1 MGRNETQMKDI
12 ARGLKP
18 RLTFA
23 NVVSL
28 IALFAA
34 LGGGYAIAFSGVGS
48 LAKARVTGLGPD
60 YQKILDLP
68 GIGPLK
74 AKCEG
79 DGDAEVTVRIK
90 NQTDGDDALLTNQ
103 EHAGFGY
110 HLGSLSPGETIDETF
125 EYNGWVQMYM
135 HSRETDD
142 KRPQIRFDY
151 SVEAGYTCDIA
162 SISVL
167 VLSTEE

>member
-1 MGRNETQMKDI
+1 MKDI

-23 NVVSL
+23 NVISL

-34 LGGGYAIAFSGVGS
+34 LGGGYAIAFSGGGS
-48 LAKARVTGLGPD
+48 LDKVRVTGLSSD
-60 YQKILDLP
+60 YQKVLELP

-79 DGDAEVTVRIK
+79 EAEVTVKIK
-90 NQTDGDDALLTNQ
+90 NETDGDDALLTNQ
-103 EHAGFGY
+103 ERGGFGY
-110 HLGSLSPGETIDETF
+110 VQGSLNPGEATEEKFTF
-125 EYNGWVQMYM
+125 NGWVQMYM
-135 HSRETDD
+135 HSRERDD

-151 SVEAGYTCDIA
+151 SVEAGSSLGTCDIA

>member
-1 MGRNETQMKDI
+1 MKRTLQGVK
-12 ARGLKP
+12 A

-23 NVVSL
+23 NVVSA

-34 LGGGYAIAFSGVGS
+34 LGGGYAAAFSGGGS
-48 LAKARVTGLGPD
+48 LAKARVTGLGAD
-60 YQKILDLP
+60 YEKIMDLP

-79 DGDAEVTVRIK
+79 DVEVTVRIK
-90 NQTDGDDALLTNQ
+90 NQTEDDDSLLTYQ
-103 EHAGFGY
+103 ERAGSGY
-110 HLGSLSPGETIDETF
+110 VLGSLNPGETTEESF
-125 EYNGWVQMYM
+125 EFGGWVQMYM

-151 SVEAGYTCDIA
+151 GVEAGSSLGTCDIA
-162 SISVL
+162 SVSVL
-167 VLSTEE
+167 VLTTEE

>member
-1 MGRNETQMKDI
+1 MKDI
-12 ARGLKP
+12 AQGLKA

-23 NVVSL
+23 NVVSV
-28 IALFAA
+28 IALFVA
-34 LGGGYAIAFSGVGS
+34 LGGGYALAFSGGGS
-48 LAKARVTGLGPD
+48 LAKARVTGLDAD
-60 YQKILDLP
+60 YQKVIELP

-79 DGDAEVTVRIK
+79 DAEVTVMIK
-90 NQTDGDDALLTNQ
+90 NKTEDDDALLTNQ
-103 EHAGFGY
+103 ERGGFGY
-110 HLGSLSPGETIDETF
+110 LGGSLNPGETTEETF
-125 EYNGWVQMYM
+125 EFNGWVQMYM

-151 SVEAGYTCDIA
+151 GVEAGSSLGTCDNA